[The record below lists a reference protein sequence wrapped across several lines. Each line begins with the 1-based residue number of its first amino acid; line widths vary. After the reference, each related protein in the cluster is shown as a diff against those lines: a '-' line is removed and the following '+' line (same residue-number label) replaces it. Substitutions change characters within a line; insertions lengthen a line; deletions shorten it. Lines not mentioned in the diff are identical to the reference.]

1 MVCEEIEAA
10 LEPFHACVETAD
22 GARVVTHCL
31 YPSFDPV
38 PVFVARVGDTYRVHD
53 GGGAERTAWT
63 HGRDDHLIARMLA
76 RHAAR
81 YQIKVVDGALVAEAQ
96 SIEWLLSAILTVA
109 NASAGA
115 AHAVVEQSRVA
126 GESALRDKVYQVLSG
141 AFDAAIVAREFVF
154 AGRSGKEHRFDFAIR
169 QPQQRL
175 LLIDTVV
182 PHHVSVSAKY
192 VAFAD
197 TRLERANGIE
207 GFAVYDRPLEAGD
220 ASLLQQ
226 VADLVPLR
234 SLEPGLK
241 RALTQFAAAQ

>member
-1 MVCEEIEAA
+1 MVCADIQAA
-10 LEPFHACVETAD
+10 VSPLRACAETVD
-22 GARVVTHCL
+22 GARVTTHCL

-38 PVFVARVGDTYRVHD
+38 IVFVARVGDTYPVHD

-63 HGRDDHLIARMLA
+63 HGRDEHLIRRMLA

-81 YQIKVVDGALVAEAQ
+81 YQIKLVDGVLVAEAQ
-96 SIEWLLSAILTVA
+96 SLEWLLSAILAVA

-115 AHAVVEQSRVA
+115 ANAIIDRSGAA
-126 GESALRDKVYQVLSG
+126 GESVLRDKVYGVLTK
-141 AFDAAIVAREFVF
+141 AFDASTVVREFPF
-154 AGRSGKEHRFDFAIR
+154 IGRSGKEHHFDFAI
-169 QPQQRL
+169 QKPHEHL

-197 TRLERANGIE
+197 ARLDRGNGI
-207 GFAVYDRPLEAGD
+207 GRFAVYDRPLERGD

-226 VADLVPLR
+226 VADVVPIQ
-234 SLEPGLK
+234 SLEPGIRRVLA
-241 RALTQFAAAQ
+241 RHALQ